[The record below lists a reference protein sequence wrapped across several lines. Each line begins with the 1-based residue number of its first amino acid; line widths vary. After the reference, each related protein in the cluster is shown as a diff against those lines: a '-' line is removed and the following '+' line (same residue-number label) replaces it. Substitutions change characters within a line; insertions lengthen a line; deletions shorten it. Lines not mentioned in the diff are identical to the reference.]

1 MSWQTAHRR
10 GWYRERGSTIKPI
23 DIFKKQYAEAR
34 ATQLRFA
41 EKGLQSALLGA
52 NQAAAQARTI
62 LDAARFDDENHKE
75 AQFVLAIEKFGLFEK
90 AFGLANAKTTAAA
103 KIEANKIIKSNNI
116 TGMAVI
122 FLECKEVLIKEAKKW
137 SDVK

>member
-1 MSWQTAHRR
+1 M
-10 GWYRERGSTIKPI
+10 KPI

-62 LDAARFDDENHKE
+62 LEAARFDDETNKE
-75 AQFVLAIEKFGLFEK
+75 SRFVLAIENYGLFEK
-90 AFGLANAKTTAAA
+90 AFSLNAKTAAAA
-103 KIEANKIIKSNNI
+103 KKEANKILIESNNV